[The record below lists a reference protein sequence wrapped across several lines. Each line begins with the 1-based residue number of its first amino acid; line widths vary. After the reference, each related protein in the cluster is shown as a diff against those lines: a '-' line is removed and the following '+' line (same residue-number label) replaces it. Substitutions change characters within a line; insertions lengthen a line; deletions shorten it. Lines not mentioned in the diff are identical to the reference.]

1 MKLEKMSEP
10 KNDSDLEAKLDDRE
24 IALLNQIFD
33 FIAQSGNLS
42 ENQKVQQVIELGRAL
57 EN

>member
-10 KNDSDLEAKLDDRE
+10 ENDSDLEAKLEDRE
-24 IALLNQIFD
+24 IALLNKIFD

>member
-1 MKLEKMSEP
+1 MSKPE
-10 KNDSDLEAKLDDRE
+10 NESDREAKLEDRE
-24 IALLNQIFD
+24 VALLNQIFD
-33 FIAQSGNLS
+33 FIAQSGNLT